1 MILLVRS
8 SRSMSSVVVYLESGQ
23 ATDTLKEFVRHSC
36 LQQSVLLPVLP
47 LEHENGSYRLYVPPA
62 EGSENCRRAPAHA
75 HNVNSKEP

>member
-1 MILLVRS
+1 
-8 SRSMSSVVVYLESGQ
+8 MSSVVVYVESGL

-36 LQQSVLLPVLP
+36 LQQSIFLPVLP

>member
-1 MILLVRS
+1 
-8 SRSMSSVVVYLESGQ
+8 MSSVVVYLESGQ